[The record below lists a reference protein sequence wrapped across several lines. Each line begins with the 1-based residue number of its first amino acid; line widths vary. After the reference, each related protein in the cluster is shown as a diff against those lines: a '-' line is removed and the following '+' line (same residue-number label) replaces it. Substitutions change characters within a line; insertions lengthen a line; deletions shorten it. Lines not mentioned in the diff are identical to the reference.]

1 MKASAGRSLMLVENF
16 FPQDTRV
23 RNEANLLVSAGYEV
37 NVICLRKPGQS
48 AVETVNGVQVFRVP
62 KLELFE
68 KTPQENM
75 GFFARLLLKVKSVIG
90 YVTEYSYFTSACFL
104 VSIYIFFKNGFDVIH
119 AHNPPDT
126 LFAVALPY
134 KLIGKKFIF
143 DHHDLCPE
151 LYRSRYGTKESF
163 LTRMLRFTEWCSLK
177 LADVTIATNESYK
190 AAHID
195 RAGKDPATIFV
206 VRNGPAEG
214 RMAIVE
220 PNRRLRE
227 MNKAI
232 LCYIGSLNPQD
243 GVDYLLRSLHHLVD
257 HLKRS
262 DFHCVIMG
270 SGDSLE
276 DLRSLAKQLNL
287 NGHVDL
293 TGFVSE
299 EELRANLAAADIC
312 VDPDPSSPLNDVS
325 TWIKIMEYMAYS
337 KPIVSFDLKE
347 TRYSAQEAAEFVHP
361 NDEEQFAKAIA
372 KLIDDPELRAQRGS
386 FGRKRV
392 EQELQ
397 WSVVGQNLVKAY
409 QTLLPRAELVT
420 SADRSGVLA

>member
-1 MKASAGRSLMLVENF
+1 MKEFAGKTLMLVENF

-23 RNEANLLVSAGYEV
+23 RNEANCLTTAGYKV
-37 NVICLRKPGQS
+37 TVICLRKAGQKP
-48 AVETVNGVQVFRVP
+48 AEIVDGVRVFRVP
-62 KLELFE
+62 RIELFK
-68 KTPQENM
+68 KTADANPNIFQVI
-75 GFFARLLLKVKSVIG
+75 ALKVKSVIG
-90 YVTEYSYFTSACFL
+90 YLVEYSYFTSACFL
-104 VSIYIFFKNGFDVIH
+104 VSIYVLFKIGFDVIH

-126 LFAVALPY
+126 LFLVALPY

-151 LYRSRYGTKESF
+151 LYRSRYGTSEGL
-163 LTRMLRFTEWCSLK
+163 LTRILRVTEWCSLK
-177 LADVTIATNESYK
+177 LADATIATNESYK
-190 AAHID
+190 ATHIA
-195 RAGKDPATIFV
+195 RAKKAPNTIFI

-214 RMAIVE
+214 RMTPVPAN
-220 PNRRLRE
+220 PNLRA
-227 MNKAI
+227 MNKTI

-243 GVDYLLRSLHHLVD
+243 GVDYLLRSLHHLAFN
-257 HLKRS
+257 LKRI

-276 DLRSLAKQLNL
+276 DLRLLAKDLNL
-287 NGHVDL
+287 NGHVNL
-293 TGFVSE
+293 MGFVSE

-347 TRYSAQEAAEFVHP
+347 TRFSAQEAAEFVPP
-361 NDEEQFAKAIA
+361 NDESAFADAIVR
-372 KLIDDPELRAQRGS
+372 LIDNPELRSKRGK
-386 FGRKRV
+386 FGRQRV

-397 WSVVGQNLVKAY
+397 WAVVSRNLLKAY
-409 QTLLPRAELVT
+409 EVVCR
-420 SADRSGVLA
+420 